1 MVSLIIRLILPTSYE
16 YLLTYCFNHKL
27 LQQIDFKMVS
37 WWTDPSGRHAYILS
51 LISLLITF
59 SAAIGGIVASIQLSS
74 SLMLV
79 YGLENVV
86 DFISSAIVLWRF
98 FLPAATPLQEARLKA
113 REKRA
118 SIGISMVLALLGG
131 GTVIT
136 ASEDFASGPEDL
148 MSNLISLFYVS
159 FFSTIVF
166 GGLALIKFH
175 YARKLSSPSL
185 RKDGVCSAIGGV
197 LAASVF
203 MSTILTS
210 STNGGLWWL
219 DPLIALICG
228 LGSLVYGLYGIY
240 KAYVIDGHP
249 VCTLRWWIY
258 GDQSTISAPGSANQ
272 ELEMN
277 IQSSSEGN
285 GVSPSSPEPGNMERD
300 VENRGTRGDVDEMVM
315 T

>member
-1 MVSLIIRLILPTSYE
+1 MRRIGYILILATRTVQ
-16 YLLTYCFNHKL
+16 L
-27 LQQIDFKMVS
+27 IDFDEMVS
-37 WWTDPSGRHAYILS
+37 WWTDPNGRHAYILS
-51 LISLLITF
+51 WISLLITF
-59 SAAIGGIVASIQLSS
+59 SAAIGGIVASIQLNS

-131 GTVIT
+131 GTIIT
-136 ASEDFASGPEDL
+136 ASEDFASGPEVL
-148 MSNLISLFYVS
+148 SNVNSLFFVS

-175 YARKLSSPSL
+175 FARKLSSPSL

-203 MSTILTS
+203 ISTVLTS
-210 STNGGLWWL
+210 STNGSLWWL
-219 DPLIALICG
+219 DPLIALFCG

-240 KAYVIDGHP
+240 KAYVVDGHP
-249 VCTLRWWIY
+249 VCKLRWWIY
-258 GDQSTISAPGSANQ
+258 GDQSSTISAPSSANQ

-277 IQSSSEGN
+277 VQSSSGGN
-285 GVSPSSPEPGNMERD
+285 GVPPTSPEPGNMARD
-300 VENRGTRGDVDEMVM
+300 VESRVGDVDELVM

>member
-1 MVSLIIRLILPTSYE
+1 MVT
-16 YLLTYCFNHKL
+16 
-27 LQQIDFKMVS
+27 
-37 WWTDPSGRHAYILS
+37 WWTDPNGRHAYVLSWMS
-51 LISLLITF
+51 LIITF
-59 SAAIGGIVASIQLSS
+59 SAAIGGIIASVKLNS

-98 FLPAATPLQEARLKA
+98 FLPAPTPLQEARLKA

-118 SIGISMVLALLGG
+118 SIGISLVLALLGG

-136 ASEDFASGPEDL
+136 ASEDFASGQEDL
-148 MSNLISLFYVS
+148 EDLYSLYYVS
-159 FFSTIVF
+159 FFSTIIF
-166 GGLALIKFH
+166 GVLALIKFH
-175 YARKLSSPSL
+175 YATKLGSPSL

-203 MSTILTS
+203 ISTVLAV
-210 STNGGLWWL
+210 STEGDLWWL
-219 DPLIALICG
+219 DPLIAIICG
-228 LGSLVYGLYGIY
+228 LGSLIYGLYGIY

-258 GDQSTISAPGSANQ
+258 GEQNNISAPGSANQ

-277 IQSSSEGN
+277 IQSSSVAN
-285 GVSPSSPEPGNMERD
+285 GGSPSSSPATNNIVRD
-300 VENRGTRGDVDEMVM
+300 IEQSNEVGDNVI